1 MVKPFLSYEQQIEK
15 LKLDKELKIENEDFA
30 KEKLK
35 EVGYYHLI
43 TGYKDL
49 FRNKNIGKY
58 NRGACFEDIY
68 ALYEFDKT
76 LREIFF
82 KYLQIIE
89 LTFASHISYY
99 FCERYAS
106 EQAKYLNPNN
116 YNYVNVNRRHVDTLI
131 GILNDLANGTRVYGN
146 IVYYRT
152 HYHNVP
158 LWITINHLT
167 FGSKSKMYELLQ
179 SPMQNKISAE
189 YADLDTSGL
198 SQTMKFLTKFRN
210 ICAHGNRLYNY
221 KSNENLPN
229 LKMHERLEI
238 QKKGAQYIFGK
249 KDLFGVVIACRY
261 LLSKSDFRKFK
272 IELDRAISSYLRSTS
287 FLDESKIL
295 NEMGFPSN
303 WKKISRFRNY

>member
-1 MVKPFLSYEQQIEK
+1 MVKPFLSYDQQIKK
-15 LKLDKELKIENEDFA
+15 LSVDKELKIKDESFA

-35 EVGYYHLI
+35 EIGYYHLI

-49 FRNKNIGKY
+49 FRNKAVKKY
-58 NRGACFEDIY
+58 KRGVCFEDIY

-76 LREIFF
+76 LREILF

-99 FCERYAS
+99 FCERYDS
-106 EQAKYLNPNN
+106 DQEKYLDPSN
-116 YNYVNVNRRHVDTLI
+116 YNNTNRNTNRINMLI
-131 GILNDLANGTRVYGN
+131 SILNDLANETRIYSN
-146 IVYYRT
+146 IVYNRN
-152 HYHNVP
+152 HHHNVP

-179 SPMQNKISAE
+179 SPMQDKISSE
-189 YADLDTSGL
+189 YSGLNTADL

-221 KSNENLPN
+221 KSNEDLPD

-238 QKKGAQYIFGK
+238 PKHGAQYKFGK

-261 LLSKSDFRKFK
+261 LLSKPDFRMFK
-272 IELDRAISSYLRSTS
+272 GELDKAITSYINSTS
-287 FLDESKIL
+287 FLNESEIL

-303 WKKISRFRNY
+303 WKKISRFRDY

>member
-1 MVKPFLSYEQQIEK
+1 MLKPFLSYEQQIEK
-15 LKLDKELKIENEDFA
+15 LKVEKELTIENEEFA

-49 FRNKNIGKY
+49 FRNKAVKKY
-58 NRGACFEDIY
+58 KRGVCFEDIY

-76 LREIFF
+76 LKEIFF

-99 FCERYAS
+99 FCEKYDS
-106 EQAKYLNPNN
+106 NQAKYLDEGSYTNSTRNRN
-116 YNYVNVNRRHVDTLI
+116 RVNTLI
-131 GILNDLANGTRVYGN
+131 RMLNELANETRMYDN
-146 IVYYRT
+146 ILYNRK

-167 FGSKSKMYELLQ
+167 FGSKSKMFELLK
-179 SPMQNKISAE
+179 SPMQERISKE
-189 YADLDTSGL
+189 YKGLSIADLSK
-198 SQTMKFLTKFRN
+198 TMKFLTKFRN

-221 KSNENLPN
+221 KSNEDLPD

-238 QKKGAQYIFGK
+238 PRIGAQYICGK

-261 LLSKSDFRKFK
+261 LLSKEDFKRFK
-272 IELDRAISSYLRSTS
+272 RELEKAISSYVKSSS
-287 FLDESKIL
+287 FLSESEIL
-295 NEMGFPSN
+295 KEMGFPAN
-303 WKKISRFRNY
+303 WKKISLFRYY